1 MSDQNQD
8 RGYSDSTG
16 YAAGE
21 QPWREERDEPEPK
34 AIEGRHAGRII
45 PEEKQRHT
53 MDDTGVGEASRV
65 EGDDSGGGR
74 GREGGLATGT
84 NYGMSG
90 DHQGTTDT
98 PGGGPGTTHARGAGR
113 DTEGAFGEETARN
126 NANPHNDFRDAGIS
140 KREVGINEKGD
151 RTQGGDM

>member
-16 YAAGE
+16 HAASE
-21 QPWREERDEPEPK
+21 QPWREERHQPEPK
-34 AIEGRHAGRII
+34 AIEGEHEGRRV
-45 PEEKQRHT
+45 PKEEQRQT
-53 MDDTGVGEASRV
+53 RDDSGVGVVSRV
-65 EGDDSGGGR
+65 EGDDAGG
-74 GREGGLATGT
+74 
-84 NYGMSG
+84 
-90 DHQGTTDT
+90 D
-98 PGGGPGTTHARGAGR
+98 PGTTHTRGAGR

-140 KREVGINEKGD
+140 KREVGINEHGD

>member
-1 MSDQNQD
+1 MSDENQD

-16 YAAGE
+16 YAASE
-21 QPWREERDEPEPK
+21 QPWRKERNEPEPK
-34 AIEGRHAGRII
+34 AIEGEHAGRRI
-45 PEEKQRHT
+45 PEEKQRQT
-53 MDDTGVGEASRV
+53 MDDTGVGAASQV
-65 EGDDSGGGR
+65 EGDDAGGGR

-84 NYGMSG
+84 NYGSSG

-126 NANPHNDFRDAGIS
+126 NANPLNDFRDAGIS
-140 KREVGINEKGD
+140 KREVGINEHGD

>member
-1 MSDQNQD
+1 MSDDNQD

-16 YAAGE
+16 YAASE

-34 AIEGRHAGRII
+34 AIEGEPEGRPV

-53 MDDTGVGEASRV
+53 RDDSGVGIVSRV
-65 EGDDSGGGR
+65 EGDDGG
-74 GREGGLATGT
+74 
-84 NYGMSG
+84 
-90 DHQGTTDT
+90 D
-98 PGGGPGTTHARGAGR
+98 PGSTQSRGAGR